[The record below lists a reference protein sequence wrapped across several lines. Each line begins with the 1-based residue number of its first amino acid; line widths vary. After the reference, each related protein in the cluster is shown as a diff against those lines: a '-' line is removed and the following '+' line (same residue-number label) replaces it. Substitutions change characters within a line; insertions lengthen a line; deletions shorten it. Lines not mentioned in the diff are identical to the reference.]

1 LKRNEKPDVAPVRPV
16 FARLSVVLA
25 VVWAAVMLLCA
36 MQPPHARAQS
46 RVIGLSLPL
55 SGNASI
61 LANQFLSGAQ
71 LAVKDAG
78 MNGTVELVSVDDGCD
93 GELAELAA
101 QDLLAANVA
110 LATGYL
116 CNDAVPPAAQLF
128 KESGVPVLIAGA
140 RSNQLLKDA
149 QKEEWNVFRIASH
162 DNKMAEIAFESLSE
176 RWRGVPWAVIDDGT
190 VYGRTLADEFRARME
205 DAGQPPV
212 FADNFRPAQSTQAG
226 LVRRLQRAG
235 VSAAFVAGDA
245 EDVAILWSNVKDFES
260 KVEIAGGES
269 LEALQWSPMAR
280 QVPDG
285 LLAVIEPPAERL
297 PGARAI
303 SARLV
308 AAGLPPEPYVYLGYA
323 TLQVALA
330 ALGPSPQATTAAL
343 AGGTFDTVLG
353 PVEFDATGQN
363 IHNAYALHIW
373 QDGKFVEISKAL
385 R

>member
-1 LKRNEKPDVAPVRPV
+1 VVRLVAA
-16 FARLSVVLA
+16 FAAALLA
-25 VVWAAVMLLCA
+25 CA
-36 MQPPHARAQS
+36 MLPLPAHAQKH
-46 RVIGLSLPL
+46 VIGLSLPL

-71 LAVKDAG
+71 LALKHSGKSQAVDLL
-78 MNGTVELVSVDDGCD
+78 TVDDGCD
-93 GELAELAA
+93 GELAESAA
-101 QDLLAANVA
+101 QELFGANIA

-116 CNDAVPPAAQLF
+116 CNEAVPAAAELF
-128 KESGVPVLIAGA
+128 KDSGVPVLVAGA
-140 RSNQLLKDA
+140 RSGQLMKDA
-149 QKEEWNVFRIASH
+149 LKEGWTIFRIAPD
-162 DNKMAEIAFESLSE
+162 DNKMAEVAFDSLSE
-176 RWRGVPWAVIDDGT
+176 RWRGIPWAVIDDGT

-205 DAGQPPV
+205 ENGQPPV

-269 LEALQWSPMAR
+269 LEALQWSPMAG

-285 LLAVIEPPAERL
+285 LLAIIEPPAGNL
-297 PGARAI
+297 PGARSI

-308 AAGLPPEPYVYLGYA
+308 EAGLPPEPYVYLGYA

-330 ALGPSPQATTAAL
+330 ALGETPQATANSL
-343 AGGTFDTVLG
+343 EDGSFETVIG
-353 PVEFDATGQN
+353 PVEFGPAGQN
-363 IHNAYALHIW
+363 IHDSYALHIW
-373 QDGKFVEISKAL
+373 QGGKFVEVPKAV